1 MLCLEIVLDV
11 KWGFLCG
18 CHCPIRDGICSPAV
32 GVEALWAQFDQTPL
46 PLFVCLAPKEMIA
59 KAREAHV
66 VTANLCAA
74 CVGICRFHPE
84 ETRGCIPFSV
94 VFVPNLVQGYGVQ

>member
-32 GVEALWAQFDQTPL
+32 GVEALWARFDQTPL

-74 CVGICRFHPE
+74 YVGICSSTQKKPE
-84 ETRGCIPFSV
+84 VASLSLLCLSQI
-94 VFVPNLVQGYGVQ
+94 

>member
-32 GVEALWAQFDQTPL
+32 GGEALQAQFDQTPL

-59 KAREAHV
+59 KAREANV

-74 CVGICRFHPE
+74 YVGTCSSTQKKPKVASLSLLCLSQI
-84 ETRGCIPFSV
+84 
-94 VFVPNLVQGYGVQ
+94 